1 VSANLDLV
9 RSIYADWERGDYSS
23 AEWAHPEIEYEIV
36 DGPTPGSWTGL
47 AGMAEGWR
55 GVLGAWEDYRIQL
68 DKYREL
74 DDERVLVL
82 NFASGRGKTSG
93 LHVEHMQEKQ
103 ASVFHVRGGTVIRLV
118 QYWDSQRA
126 LADLGLA
133 EQAMADASTT
143 PDVVELARRHLEA
156 SNRRDFDAV
165 MSFWAPDA
173 VYVGRLGTFE
183 GAPAIRGLLEDML
196 ASPYEDFHTEYEE
209 IIDLG
214 NGVGFSV
221 NIFTGHP
228 VGISGEVQSRFASV
242 AIWTKS
248 VIERF
253 IVYTDIDEARAAAER
268 LAQER
273 G

>member
-1 VSANLDLV
+1 VELV

-55 GVLGAWEDYRIQL
+55 DVLGAWEDYRIQL

-103 ASVFHVRGGTVIRLV
+103 ASVFHVRGGTVSRLV

-126 LADLGLA
+126 LADLGLEEYA
-133 EQAMADASTT
+133 LPEDSTT
-143 PDVVELARRHLEA
+143 PDLVERARRHIEA
-156 SNRRDFDAV
+156 FNSRDFDAV
-165 MSFWAPDA
+165 MSHWAPDA
-173 VYVGRLGTFE
+173 VYVGEAGTFE
-183 GAPAIRGLLEDML
+183 GAAAIRGFFEDMY
-196 ASPYEDFHTEYEE
+196 SPYEDFHSEFEE

-214 NGVGFSV
+214 SGVGFS
-221 NIFTGHP
+221 ITMFTGHP
-228 VGISGEVQSRFASV
+228 VGISGEVKRRYASV
-242 AIWTKS
+242 AISTGG
-248 VIERF
+248 VIEWF
-253 IVYTDIDEARAAAER
+253 MVSTDIDQARAAAQR